1 MTVRGI
7 ALLFVGVG
15 MIAWLAG
22 CGSGGQ
28 QTQPTPSISVQF
40 ATAPLTSLST
50 GKSTQLSAAVTGNSS
65 SVDVTWSVTCGT
77 ASACGSFSIA
87 TTGSGAS
94 TTYTAPSTVPAG
106 GTVTITAT
114 SVADTTKSV
123 SATIT
128 ISSASSIPIVVT
140 FYGTPPPISMA
151 PFTSASMSA
160 KVTNDPSSNPQ
171 VNWTAKCGSL
181 AVCGSFAP
189 TPTGSEVETIY
200 TSPAGIPLG
209 TSITV
214 TATSVTDP
222 TKLVSATIVIDSP
235 ISIAINPTVPA
246 SLPTS
251 ASIPL
256 SARISSDPSASPQV
270 QWSATCGS
278 SACGSFSA
286 ATTGNGT
293 STTYTA
299 PSAVPAGGTVTV
311 TATSVTDPT
320 KSASASI
327 SIVAAVPNPS
337 LPDGNYVYQINGQDG
352 SVMDGVFVAA
362 GGYIV
367 GGEQD
372 SIASED
378 PNTSQY
384 GTTLDRI
391 SGGNYTTSADGSL
404 KITLQ
409 FANDGTAS
417 FEATPAPHG
426 KGFISGEYSYGT
438 HFSGTLNLQTSTA
451 PPAGGYAV
459 ALQGD
464 NGAGASWTGGVLNID
479 SPGGPSTP
487 GAFSGAGSELDFR
500 AFPASSVQA
509 LTISPGTV
517 SVPDQYGR
525 AVINLVSYVPNTT
538 AGVSAYLAGYPLDAT
553 HIQLIET
560 SNYYMI
566 NDNYPYLGAAAAIN
580 GAAIAQGA
588 ATGKFTASSLAGSSY
603 VFGGSGYVFQTGNLP
618 EYSSRMAGV
627 VTAQSN
633 GNISGTLSWNNSN
646 GQSTPSPQP
655 FTGTYTVDSEGRVT
669 ISNLSTANLGSNL
682 YLYLAGNGQGFVLSN
697 DSASVFQGEAI
708 EQQATPFTA
717 ASFNGTYGL
726 NTGAFPFVAAGEDLI
741 GSIAATSTDGMDSLT
756 GSGETSQLTGTQLGT
771 TDFSISG
778 SFTPASN
785 GIFQGS
791 ITGVNL
797 LSPATPGDFTLY
809 LVDSTQGFAIQS
821 GNAMPTLVQVQI
833 Q

>member
-1 MTVRGI
+1 M
-7 ALLFVGVG
+7 
-15 MIAWLAG
+15 
-22 CGSGGQ
+22 
-28 QTQPTPSISVQF
+28 PTGTSAPISAQI
-40 ATAPLTSLST
+40 TNDI
-50 GKSTQLSAAVTGNSS
+50 SANPQ
-65 SVDVTWSVTCGT
+65 VTWSV
-77 ASACGSFSIA
+77 AC
-87 TTGSGAS
+87 
-94 TTYTAPSTVPAG
+94 
-106 GTVTITAT
+106 
-114 SVADTTKSV
+114 
-123 SATIT
+123 
-128 ISSASSIPIVVT
+128 
-140 FYGTPPPISMA
+140 
-151 PFTSASMSA
+151 
-160 KVTNDPSSNPQ
+160 N
-171 VNWTAKCGSL
+171 
-181 AVCGSFAP
+181 
-189 TPTGSEVETIY
+189 
-200 TSPAGIPLG
+200 
-209 TSITV
+209 
-214 TATSVTDP
+214 
-222 TKLVSATIVIDSP
+222 
-235 ISIAINPTVPA
+235 
-246 SLPTS
+246 
-251 ASIPL
+251 
-256 SARISSDPSASPQV
+256 
-270 QWSATCGS
+270 S
-278 SACGSFSA
+278 SACGSFSTT
-286 ATTGNGT
+286 TTGNEV

-299 PSAVPAGGTVTV
+299 PSAVPAGESVSV
-311 TATSVTDPT
+311 TARSATDPT
-320 KSASASI
+320 KSVSAAI
-327 SIVAAVPNPS
+327 PIMARVPNPL

-352 SVMDGVFVAA
+352 SVMDGVIVAA

-378 PNTSQY
+378 PNTLGY

-391 SGGNYTTSADGSL
+391 SGGNYATSADGSL
-404 KITLQ
+404 HITLQ
-409 FANDGTAS
+409 FANDGTES

-426 KGFISGEYSYGT
+426 RGFISGEYSYGT

-464 NGAGASWTGGVLNID
+464 NGAGASWTGGILNID

-500 AFPASSVQA
+500 SFYPSSLQE

-517 SVPDQYGR
+517 SIPDQYGR
-525 AVINLVSYVPNTT
+525 VVIDLVSYVPNTGG
-538 AGVSAYLAGYPLDAT
+538 GVSAYLAGYTIDGVHLP
-553 HIQLIET
+553 LIET

-566 NDNYPYLGAAAAIN
+566 NDNYPYRGATAAIN

-588 ATGKFTASSLAGSSY
+588 DTGKFTASSLAGSSY

-618 EYSSRMAGV
+618 EYSSLMAGV

-633 GNISGTLSWNNSN
+633 GNISGTLSWNNVN

-669 ISNLSTANLGSNL
+669 IANLSAANLGSNL

-708 EQQATPFTA
+708 EQQKTPFTA

-741 GSIAATSTDGMDSLT
+741 GSIAATSTNGMDSLT

-821 GNAMPTLVQVQI
+821 GNATPTLVQVQI

>member
-1 MTVRGI
+1 
-7 ALLFVGVG
+7 

-28 QTQPTPSISVQF
+28 QTQPTQSISVQF
-40 ATAPLTSLST
+40 AIAPLTSLST
-50 GKSTQLSAAVTGNSS
+50 GTSTQLSAVVTSNSS
-65 SVDVTWSVTCGT
+65 SANVTWSVTCGT
-77 ASACGSFSIA
+77 SSACGSFSTT
-87 TTGSGAS
+87 TTGSGTS

-106 GTVTITAT
+106 GTVTVTAT
-114 SVADTTKSV
+114 SVQDSTKSV
-123 SATIT
+123 AAVITIT
-128 ISSASSIPIVVT
+128 TTPPPPISVT
-140 FYGTPPPISMA
+140 FYGTPPPASIQPGASI
-151 PFTSASMSA
+151 PVSAQVS
-160 KVTNDPSSNPQ
+160 NDPNPEPL
-171 VNWTAKCGSL
+171 VKWTAACSLSNCGT
-181 AVCGSFAP
+181 F
-189 TPTGSEVETIY
+189 TPLSTTASEVSTNYIAPA
-200 TSPAGIPLG
+200 SPAAS
-209 TSITV
+209 TVVTIT
-214 TATSVTDP
+214 AASVTDP
-222 TKLVSATIVIDSP
+222 SKSVSVTTTIQIP
-235 ISIAINPTVPA
+235 ISVTFYLPPPSSMPTG
-246 SLPTS
+246 TS
-251 ASIPL
+251 API
-256 SARISSDPSASPQV
+256 SARITNDASANPQV
-270 QWSATCGS
+270 TWSVTCNS
-278 SACGSFSA
+278 SACGSFSTT
-286 ATTGNGT
+286 TTGDEV

-299 PSAVPAGGTVTV
+299 PAAVPAGGSASV
-311 TATSVTDPT
+311 TARSVTDPT
-320 KSASASI
+320 KSVSTTI
-327 SIVAAVPNPS
+327 PIVARVPNPS

-352 SVMDGVFVAA
+352 SVIDGVFVAA

-378 PNTSQY
+378 PNTLLY
-384 GTTLDRI
+384 HTTLDRI

-404 KITLQ
+404 QITLQ

-426 KGFISGEYSYGT
+426 RGFISGEYSYGT

-464 NGAGASWTGGVLNID
+464 NGAGASWTGGILNID
-479 SPGGPSTP
+479 NPGGSSTP

-500 AFPASSVQA
+500 SSYPSSLEE

-517 SVPDQYGR
+517 SIPDQYGR
-525 AVINLVSYVPNTT
+525 VVIDLVSYAPNTT
-538 AGVSAYLAGYPLDAT
+538 AGVSAYLAGYTIDGVHLPL
-553 HIQLIET
+553 LET
-560 SNYYMI
+560 SNYYMVT
-566 NDNYPYLGAAAAIN
+566 DNYPYTGATAAIN

-603 VFGGSGYVFQTGNLP
+603 VFAGSGYVFQTGNLP
-618 EYSSRMAGV
+618 EYSSLMAGV

-633 GNISGTLSWNNSN
+633 GNITGTLSWNNSN

-669 ISNLSTANLGSNL
+669 ISNLSAANLGSNL
-682 YLYLAGNGQGFVLSN
+682 YLSN

-717 ASFNGTYGL
+717 ASFNGSYGL
-726 NTGAFPFVAAGEDLI
+726 NTGAFPFLAAGEDLI
-741 GSIAATSTDGMDSLT
+741 GSIAVTSTNGMDSLT

-771 TDFSISG
+771 TDFAISG

-821 GNAMPTLVQVQI
+821 GNAAPTLVHLQTP
-833 Q
+833 

>member
-1 MTVRGI
+1 
-7 ALLFVGVG
+7 

-40 ATAPLTSLST
+40 AITPPTSLT
-50 GKSTQLSAAVTGNSS
+50 AGKSTQLSAAVTSNTSN
-65 SVDVTWSVTCGT
+65 VNVTWSVTCGT
-77 ASACGSFSIA
+77 PTACGSFSTA
-87 TTGSGAS
+87 TTGSGTS

-114 SVADTTKSV
+114 SVQDPTKSV
-123 SATIT
+123 AAAITIT
-128 ISSASSIPIVVT
+128 T
-140 FYGTPPPISMA
+140 TPPPSISVAFYLLPPSSM
-151 PFTSASMSA
+151 PTGTSAPVSA
-160 KVTNDPSSNPQ
+160 QITNDASANPQ
-171 VNWTAKCGSL
+171 VTW
-181 AVCGSFAP
+181 
-189 TPTGSEVETIY
+189 
-200 TSPAGIPLG
+200 
-209 TSITV
+209 
-214 TATSVTDP
+214 SVTC
-222 TKLVSATIVIDSP
+222 
-235 ISIAINPTVPA
+235 N
-246 SLPTS
+246 
-251 ASIPL
+251 
-256 SARISSDPSASPQV
+256 
-270 QWSATCGS
+270 S
-278 SACGSFSA
+278 SACGSFSTT
-286 ATTGNGT
+286 TTGNEV
-293 STTYTA
+293 STTYNA
-299 PSAVPAGGTVTV
+299 PSEVPVGGSVSV
-311 TATSVTDPT
+311 TAKSVTDPT
-320 KSASASI
+320 KSVSAAI
-327 SIVAAVPNPS
+327 PIMARVPNPS
-337 LPDGNYVYQINGQDG
+337 LPDGNYVYKINGQDG
-352 SVMDGVFVAA
+352 SVIDGVFVAA

-372 SIASED
+372 SIATED
-378 PNTSQY
+378 PNTLLY

-391 SGGNYTTSADGSL
+391 SGGNYTTSANGYL
-404 KITLQ
+404 HITLQ

-417 FEATPAPHG
+417 FEVTPAPHG

-438 HFSGTLNLQTSTA
+438 HFSGTLNLQSSTA
-451 PPAGGYAV
+451 APAGGYAV

-464 NGAGASWTGGVLNID
+464 NGAGASWTAGVLNID
-479 SPGGPSTP
+479 TPGGPSTP

-500 AFPASSVQA
+500 AFPASSAEA

-517 SVPDQYGR
+517 SIPDQYGR
-525 AVINLVSYVPNTT
+525 AVINLVSYVSNTT
-538 AGVSAYLAGYPLDAT
+538 AGVSAYLADYPIDAT

-566 NDNYPYLGAAAAIN
+566 NDNYPYRGATAAIN

-588 ATGKFTASSLAGSSY
+588 ATGEFTANSLAGSSY
-603 VFGGSGYVFQTGNLP
+603 VFAGSGYVFQTGNLP
-618 EYSSRMAGV
+618 EYSSLMAGV

-633 GNISGTLSWNNSN
+633 GTITGTLSWNNSN

-655 FTGTYTVDSEGRVT
+655 FTGTYTIDSEGRAT
-669 ISNLSTANLGSNL
+669 ISNLSSANLGNNL

-697 DSASVFQGEAI
+697 DSASIFQGEAI
-708 EQQATPFTA
+708 QQQATPFTA

-726 NTGAFPFVAAGEDLI
+726 NTGAFPFPAAGEDLI
-741 GSIAATSTDGMDSLT
+741 GSIAVTSTNGMDSLT

-821 GNAMPTLVQVQI
+821 GNATPTLVQVQI

>member
-1 MTVRGI
+1 V
-7 ALLFVGVG
+7 
-15 MIAWLAG
+15 
-22 CGSGGQ
+22 
-28 QTQPTPSISVQF
+28 
-40 ATAPLTSLST
+40 
-50 GKSTQLSAAVTGNSS
+50 
-65 SVDVTWSVTCGT
+65 SVT
-77 ASACGSFSIA
+77 ARSA
-87 TTGSGAS
+87 TD
-94 TTYTAPSTVPAG
+94 P
-106 GTVTITAT
+106 
-114 SVADTTKSV
+114 TKSV
-123 SATIT
+123 SA
-128 ISSASSIPIVVT
+128 AIPI
-140 FYGTPPPISMA
+140 MA
-151 PFTSASMSA
+151 
-160 KVTNDPSSNPQ
+160 
-171 VNWTAKCGSL
+171 
-181 AVCGSFAP
+181 
-189 TPTGSEVETIY
+189 
-200 TSPAGIPLG
+200 
-209 TSITV
+209 
-214 TATSVTDP
+214 
-222 TKLVSATIVIDSP
+222 
-235 ISIAINPTVPA
+235 
-246 SLPTS
+246 
-251 ASIPL
+251 
-256 SARISSDPSASPQV
+256 R
-270 QWSATCGS
+270 
-278 SACGSFSA
+278 
-286 ATTGNGT
+286 
-293 STTYTA
+293 
-299 PSAVPAGGTVTV
+299 
-311 TATSVTDPT
+311 
-320 KSASASI
+320 
-327 SIVAAVPNPS
+327 VPNPL

-352 SVMDGVFVAA
+352 SVMDGVIVAA

-372 SIASED
+372 SIAIED
-378 PNTSQY
+378 PNTLGY

-404 KITLQ
+404 HITLQ
-409 FANDGTAS
+409 FANDGTES

-426 KGFISGEYSYGT
+426 RGFISGEYSYGT

-464 NGAGASWTGGVLNID
+464 NGAGASWTGGILNID

-500 AFPASSVQA
+500 SFYPSSLQE

-517 SVPDQYGR
+517 SIPDQYGR
-525 AVINLVSYVPNTT
+525 VVIDLVSYVPNTGG
-538 AGVSAYLAGYPLDAT
+538 GVSAYLAGYTIDGVHLP
-553 HIQLIET
+553 LIET

-603 VFGGSGYVFQTGNLP
+603 VFAGSGYVFQTGNLP
-618 EYSSRMAGV
+618 NYASLMAGV
-627 VTAQSN
+627 LTAQSN
-633 GNISGTLSWNNSN
+633 GNISGTLSWNNIN

-669 ISNLSTANLGSNL
+669 ISNLSAANLGSNL

-741 GSIAATSTDGMDSLT
+741 GSIAATSTNGIDSLT

-778 SFTPASN
+778 SLTPASN

-791 ITGVNL
+791 LTGVNL
-797 LSPATPGDFTLY
+797 LSPTTPGDFTLY

-821 GNAMPTLVQVQI
+821 GNATPTLVQVQI

>member
-1 MTVRGI
+1 VTLRETAVLLVGLGVT
-7 ALLFVGVG
+7 AL
-15 MIAWLAG
+15 LAG
-22 CGSGGQ
+22 CSSGGQ
-28 QTQPTPSISVQF
+28 HGTPPPPPISVEF
-40 ATAPLTSLST
+40 FNTPPTSLYIGS
-50 GKSTQLSAAVTGNSS
+50 STQLSAAVENSS
-65 SVDVTWSVTCGT
+65 SSLSVTWSATCGT
-77 ASACGSFSIA
+77 TGACGSFNP
-87 TTGSGAS
+87 TTSTNAAS
-94 TTYTAPSTVPAG
+94 TTYTAPATIPAG
-106 GTVTITAT
+106 GTVTVKAT
-114 SVADTTKSV
+114 SVQDSTKSISTTITITTTPPLPITVTFYGNPPPASINPGTSISLSAQITNDASSTPLVDWTASCSLSECGTFTLNPSGSEISTTYTAPSNPTSSTIITIRAASVTDPSKSV
-123 SATIT
+123 SATTT
-128 ISSASSIPIVVT
+128 IQA
-140 FYGTPPPISMA
+140 PISVVFHLLPPSSM
-151 PFTSASMSA
+151 PTGTSAPISA
-160 KVTNDPSSNPQ
+160 QIINDVSANPQ
-171 VNWTAKCGSL
+171 VTW
-181 AVCGSFAP
+181 
-189 TPTGSEVETIY
+189 
-200 TSPAGIPLG
+200 
-209 TSITV
+209 
-214 TATSVTDP
+214 SVTC
-222 TKLVSATIVIDSP
+222 
-235 ISIAINPTVPA
+235 N
-246 SLPTS
+246 
-251 ASIPL
+251 
-256 SARISSDPSASPQV
+256 
-270 QWSATCGS
+270 S
-278 SACGSFSA
+278 SACGSFSTT
-286 ATTGNGT
+286 TTGDEV

-299 PSAVPAGGTVTV
+299 PSAVPAGGSVSV
-311 TATSVTDPT
+311 TAKSVTDPT
-320 KSASASI
+320 KSVS
-327 SIVAAVPNPS
+327 VAIPIMARVPNPS
-337 LPDGNYVYQINGQDG
+337 LPDGNYVYQINGQDS
-352 SVMDGVFVAA
+352 SVIDGVFVAA

-538 AGVSAYLAGYPLDAT
+538 AGVSAYLAGYPIDAT

-566 NDNYPYLGAAAAIN
+566 NDNYPYLGATTAIN

-588 ATGKFTASSLAGSSY
+588 ATGKFTGSSLAGSSY
-603 VFGGSGYVFQTGNLP
+603 VFAGSGYVFQAGNLP
-618 EYSSRMAGV
+618 DYSSLMVGV

-655 FTGTYTVDSEGRVT
+655 FTGTYTVDSEGRVI
-669 ISNLSTANLGSNL
+669 ISNLSAANLGSNL

-741 GSIAATSTDGMDSLT
+741 GSIAATSTNGIDSLT
-756 GSGETSQLTGTQLGT
+756 GSGETSQLTATQLGT

-809 LVDSTQGFAIQS
+809 LVDSTQGFAIES
-821 GNAMPTLVQVQI
+821 GNATPTLVHLQTP
-833 Q
+833 

>member
-1 MTVRGI
+1 
-7 ALLFVGVG
+7 
-15 MIAWLAG
+15 
-22 CGSGGQ
+22 
-28 QTQPTPSISVQF
+28 
-40 ATAPLTSLST
+40 
-50 GKSTQLSAAVTGNSS
+50 
-65 SVDVTWSVTCGT
+65 
-77 ASACGSFSIA
+77 
-87 TTGSGAS
+87 
-94 TTYTAPSTVPAG
+94 
-106 GTVTITAT
+106 
-114 SVADTTKSV
+114 
-123 SATIT
+123 
-128 ISSASSIPIVVT
+128 
-140 FYGTPPPISMA
+140 
-151 PFTSASMSA
+151 MSA

-171 VNWTAKCGSL
+171 VNWTAKCSL
-181 AVCGSFAP
+181 VACGSFNP
-189 TPTGSEVETIY
+189 STTGSEVQTTY
-200 TSPAGIPLG
+200 TSVPG
-209 TSITV
+209 TYPGSSVTV
-214 TATSVTDP
+214 IATSVTDP
-222 TKLVSATIVIDSP
+222 TKSVSATIVFETP
-235 ISIAINPTVPA
+235 ISVSINPPVPA

-251 ASIPL
+251 ASVPL
-256 SARISSDPSASPQV
+256 SALISNDLSPSPQV

-299 PSAVPAGGTVTV
+299 PSAVPAGGTVNV
-311 TATSVTDPT
+311 IATSVTDPT
-320 KSASASI
+320 KSASARI
-327 SIVAAVPNPS
+327 SIVAAAPNPS

-378 PNTSQY
+378 PNTSAY

-391 SGGNYTTSADGSL
+391 SGGNYTTSPDGSL
-404 KITLQ
+404 HITLQ

-426 KGFISGEYSYGT
+426 RGFISGEYSYGT

-459 ALQGD
+459 ALEGD
-464 NGAGASWTGGVLNID
+464 NGAGGSWTGGVLNID
-479 SPGGPSTP
+479 TPGGPSTP

-500 AFPASSVQA
+500 AFPASSVEA

-517 SVPDQYGR
+517 SIPDQYGR
-525 AVINLVSYVPNTT
+525 AVIYLVSYIPNTA
-538 AGVSAYLAGYPLDAT
+538 AGVSAYLAGYPIDAT

-618 EYSSRMAGV
+618 EYSSLTVGV

-655 FTGTYTVDSEGRVT
+655 FTGTYTVDSEGRIT
-669 ISNLSTANLGSNL
+669 ISNLSAANLGSNL

-717 ASFNGTYGL
+717 ASFDGTYGL

-741 GSIAATSTDGMDSLT
+741 GSIAVTSTNGIDSLT

-797 LSPATPGDFTLY
+797 LSPTTPGDFTLY

-821 GNAMPTLVQVQI
+821 GNATPTLVHLQTP
-833 Q
+833 